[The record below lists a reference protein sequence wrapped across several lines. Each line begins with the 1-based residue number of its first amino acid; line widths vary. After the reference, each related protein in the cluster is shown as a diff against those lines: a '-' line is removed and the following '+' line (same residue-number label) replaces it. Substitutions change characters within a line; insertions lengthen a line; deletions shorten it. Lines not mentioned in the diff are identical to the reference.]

1 MQINLGVRFCKA
13 FISKN
18 YALDSLAD
26 LAQGGANQAN
36 LQRLNALKKDLNLNF
51 IPVIERRR
59 LSDASKI
66 AFSLLGDSPL
76 KMPIVF
82 SSQKGEINRC
92 FTMLNDLAAHHI
104 TSPTA
109 FSLSVLNATP
119 ALLAIA
125 QKNHSEILAISAVDC
140 LEYGLVN
147 AYALLCESAQNMG
160 ESSESFGESAQD
172 SSESNGESP
181 PKDSKD
187 CLVISYEEKL
197 HSKEI
202 SAVIA
207 QVSLD
212 SNLPQITLK
221 KRVDLHKDSR
231 NDSPKDSRES
241 TTNLSSNL
249 SFLSAVANEKARYQ
263 SNDFEVEISDFLKG
277 FSIAKL

>member
-18 YALDSLAD
+18 YALESLVD
-26 LAQGGANQAN
+26 LSQGEVNQAN

-51 IPVIERRR
+51 IPPIERRR

-92 FTMLNDLAAHHI
+92 FAMLNDLAAHNI

-109 FSLSVLNATP
+109 FSLSVLNSTP

-147 AYALLCESAQNMG
+147 AYALLCESN
-160 ESSESFGESAQD
+160 ESLGESAQD
-172 SSESNGESP
+172 SRESKGESQP
-181 PKDSKD
+181 KD
-187 CLVISYEEKL
+187 CLVISYEEIL
-197 HSKEI
+197 HSKDI
-202 SAVIA
+202 CAVIA
-207 QVSLD
+207 RVSLD
-212 SNLPQITLK
+212 STLPQITLEMRK
-221 KRVDLHKDSR
+221 DSHKDSGA
-231 NDSPKDSRES
+231 
-241 TTNLSSNL
+241 NLSSNL
-249 SFLSAVANEKARYQ
+249 AFLYSVASENAHYQ
-263 SNDFEVEISDFLKG
+263 NGDFALEIGDFLKG
-277 FSIAKL
+277 FSFANL

>member
-1 MQINLGVRFCKA
+1 MQIKLGVRFCKA

-26 LAQGGANQAN
+26 LSQGRANQAI

-51 IPVIERRR
+51 IPPIERRR

-76 KMPIVF
+76 KMPIIF

-92 FTMLNDLAAHHI
+92 FAMLNDLATHNI

-109 FSLSVLNATP
+109 FSLSVLNSTP

-160 ESSESFGESAQD
+160 ESSESLGESSGESAQD
-172 SSESNGESP
+172 SRESKGESH

-187 CLVISYEEKL
+187 CLVISYEEIL
-197 HSKEI
+197 HSREI

-207 QVSLD
+207 RVSLD
-212 SNLPQITLK
+212 SALPQIALK
-221 KRVDLHKDSR
+221 LRKDSGK
-231 NDSPKDSRES
+231 DSPKDSHES
-241 TTNLSSNL
+241 ANLSSNL
-249 SFLSAVANEKARYQ
+249 SFLYAVASENAHYQ
-263 SNDFEVEISDFLKG
+263 NGDFALEIGDFLKG
-277 FSIAKL
+277 FSFANL

>member
-1 MQINLGVRFCKA
+1 MQIKLGVRFCKA

-26 LAQGGANQAN
+26 LSQGRANQAN

-51 IPVIERRR
+51 IPPIERRR

-92 FTMLNDLAAHHI
+92 FAMLNDLAAHNI

-109 FSLSVLNATP
+109 FSLSVLNSTP

-147 AYALLCESAQNMG
+147 AYALLCESG
-160 ESSESFGESAQD
+160 ESSESLGESAQD
-172 SSESNGESP
+172 SRESKGESQP
-181 PKDSKD
+181 KD
-187 CLVISYEEKL
+187 CLVISYEEIL
-197 HSKEI
+197 HSKDI
-202 SAVIA
+202 CAVIA
-207 QVSLD
+207 RVSLD
-212 SNLPQITLK
+212 STLPQITLK
-221 KRVDLHKDSR
+221 LRNDSAQDSHKDSGA
-231 NDSPKDSRES
+231 
-241 TTNLSSNL
+241 NLSSNL
-249 SFLSAVANEKARYQ
+249 SFLYAVANENVHYQ
-263 SNDFEVEISDFLKG
+263 NGDFALEIGDFLKR
-277 FSIAKL
+277 FSFANL

>member
-1 MQINLGVRFCKA
+1 MQIKLGVRFCKA

-18 YALDSLAD
+18 YALDSLVD
-26 LAQGGANQAN
+26 SSQGRANQAI
-36 LQRLNALKKDLNLNF
+36 LQKLNALKKDLNLNF
-51 IPVIERRR
+51 IPPIERRR

-92 FTMLNDLAAHHI
+92 FAMLNDLAAHNI

-109 FSLSVLNATP
+109 FSLSVLNSTP

-147 AYALLCESAQNMG
+147 AYALLCESG
-160 ESSESFGESAQD
+160 ESSESLGESAQD
-172 SSESNGESP
+172 SSKSKGESQ

-187 CLVISYEEKL
+187 CLVISYEEIL
-197 HSKEI
+197 HSKDI
-202 SAVIA
+202 CAVIA
-207 QVSLD
+207 RVSLD
-212 SNLPQITLK
+212 STLPQITLEMRK
-221 KRVDLHKDSR
+221 DSHKDSGA
-231 NDSPKDSRES
+231 
-241 TTNLSSNL
+241 NLSSNL
-249 SFLSAVANEKARYQ
+249 SFLSAVASENAHYQ
-263 SNDFEVEISDFLKG
+263 NGDFAVDLGDFLKG
-277 FSIAKL
+277 FSFANL

>member
-26 LAQGGANQAN
+26 SSQGRANQAN

-51 IPVIERRR
+51 IPPIERRR

-92 FTMLNDLAAHHI
+92 FAMLNDLATHNI

-109 FSLSVLNATP
+109 FSLSVLNSTP

-125 QKNHSEILAISAVDC
+125 QKNHSEILAVSAVDC

-160 ESSESFGESAQD
+160 ESGESSGESAQD
-172 SSESNGESP
+172 SSESNGESQP
-181 PKDSKD
+181 KD
-187 CLVISYEEKL
+187 CLVISYEEIL
-197 HSKEI
+197 HSKDI
-202 SAVIA
+202 CAVIA
-207 QVSLD
+207 RVSLD
-212 SNLPQITLK
+212 SALPQITLK
-221 KRVDLHKDSR
+221 LR
-231 NDSPKDSRES
+231 NDSAQDSRQNSRES
-241 TTNLSSNL
+241 TANLSSNL
-249 SFLSAVANEKARYQ
+249 AFLYSVASEKAHYQ
-263 SNDFEVEISDFLKG
+263 NGDFVVDLGDFLKG
-277 FSIAKL
+277 FSFANL

>member
-26 LAQGGANQAN
+26 LSQGRANQAN
-36 LQRLNALKKDLNLNF
+36 LQKLNALKKDLNLNF
-51 IPVIERRR
+51 IPPIERRR

-92 FTMLNDLAAHHI
+92 FAMLNDLAAHNI

-109 FSLSVLNATP
+109 FSLSVLNSTP

-125 QKNHSEILAISAVDC
+125 QKNNSEILAISAVDC

-147 AYALLCESAQNMG
+147 AYALLCESAQDSRESKG
-160 ESSESFGESAQD
+160 ESH
-172 SSESNGESP
+172 P
-181 PKDSKD
+181 KD
-187 CLVISYEEKL
+187 CLVISYEEIL
-197 HSKEI
+197 HSKNI
-202 SAVIA
+202 CAVIA
-207 QVSLD
+207 RVSLD
-212 SNLPQITLK
+212 SALPQITLK
-221 KRVDLHKDSR
+221 LRKDSAQDSHKDSGA
-231 NDSPKDSRES
+231 
-241 TTNLSSNL
+241 NLSSNL
-249 SFLSAVANEKARYQ
+249 SFLSAVANENAHYQ
-263 SNDFEVEISDFLKG
+263 NGDFALEIGDFLKG
-277 FSIAKL
+277 FSFANL

>member
-18 YALDSLAD
+18 YALDLLAD

-36 LQRLNALKKDLNLNF
+36 LQKLNALKKDLNLNF

-92 FTMLNDLAAHHI
+92 FAMLNDLAVYHT

-147 AYALLCESAQNMG
+147 AYALLCESNG
-160 ESSESFGESAQD
+160 ESLGESL
-172 SSESNGESP
+172 ESCADSP

-187 CLVISYEEKL
+187 CLVISYEEIL

-212 SNLPQITLK
+212 SNLPQIALK
-221 KRVDLHKDSR
+221 LR
-231 NDSPKDSRES
+231 KDSRES
-241 TTNLSSNL
+241 TNLSSNL
-249 SFLSAVANEKARYQ
+249 SFLYSVASEKAHYQ
-263 SNDFEVEISDFLKG
+263 NGDFAVDLGDFLKG
-277 FSIAKL
+277 FNLAKL